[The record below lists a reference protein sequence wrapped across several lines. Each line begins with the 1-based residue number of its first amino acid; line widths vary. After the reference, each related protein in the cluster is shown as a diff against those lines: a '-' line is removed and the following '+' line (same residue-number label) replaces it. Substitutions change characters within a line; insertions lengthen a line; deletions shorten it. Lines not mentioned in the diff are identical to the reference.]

1 MAISANV
8 SSTVFIHNNFSFANI
23 KSSTGLTH
31 IMKRNRLSTK
41 NILIT
46 LFTFS
51 RSKALIIFNLFQLK
65 YFYVI
70 PTTKIARNISKW
82 WWWYRQRAS
91 IYCIATLCVGI
102 CQRISLDCPII
113 YHQIWNGHIWWFW
126 ISKSHYKLLSSEL
139 ITLFSFQHTSDNKKL
154 KYASIKHSISNIAL
168 THDMQEGNPRCDINT
183 QILVFYKWI
192 FN

>member
-8 SSTVFIHNNFSFANI
+8 SSTVLIHNNFSFANI

-113 YHQIWNGHIWWFW
+113 ITKYGMVISDGFEYQNPIISYCLVNWSPYSASSTHQTTR
-126 ISKSHYKLLSSEL
+126 S
-139 ITLFSFQHTSDNKKL
+139 
-154 KYASIKHSISNIAL
+154 
-168 THDMQEGNPRCDINT
+168 
-183 QILVFYKWI
+183 
-192 FN
+192 